1 MSLLW
6 GDFGLTFVP
15 VLHNNSLTAM
25 LRFLLPTDFSENASH
40 ALRVAAALANKA
52 KAKLELVHINTAV
65 AYSPPLPE
73 YYGGDLYDSTEYYET
88 AARELHNLKKELTE
102 KPELNGLDIETR
114 IEEGFLFSS
123 VRRIAEEDKVDL
135 VVMGTKGASGVNEF
149 FIGSN
154 TEKVIRTAPCAVLTV
169 PEKSGDFDPKV
180 VVIPTT
186 LRKDQKPVFDWA
198 ARLQQHYPLKVKV
211 LYLNN
216 PADLEDDKEIEKT
229 VQEFASASGLKDVE
243 TFGSTS
249 TFNEEFAILSF
260 AQEQKA
266 DLIAMVTHQRRGLSH
281 LLFGSLTED
290 AANHSDIPVLSVPA

>member
-1 MSLLW
+1 MQ
-6 GDFGLTFVP
+6 
-15 VLHNNSLTAM
+15 
-25 LRFLLPTDFSENASH
+25 RILLPTDFSENASH
-40 ALRVAAALANKA
+40 ALRVAATLATKV
-52 KAKLELVHINTAV
+52 KAKLELIHINTAV

-73 YYGGDLYDSTEYYET
+73 YYGGDLYDTTEYYET
-88 AARELHNLKKELTE
+88 AARELHNIKKEITE
-102 KPELNGLDIETR
+102 SPDFAGLEMETR

-169 PEKSGDFDPKV
+169 PEKSGEFNPKV
-180 VVIPTT
+180 VVMPTT
-186 LRKDQKPVFDWA
+186 LRKDQAPAFEWIAQLQKVF
-198 ARLQQHYPLKVKV
+198 PLKVKV

-216 PADLEDDKEIEKT
+216 PADLDDDKEIEKT
-229 VQEFASASGLKDVE
+229 VQGFADAAGLGDVE

-249 TFNEEFAILSF
+249 TFNEESAILSF

-266 DLIAMVTHQRRGLSH
+266 DLIAMVTHQRKGLSH

-290 AANHSDIPVLSVPA
+290 AANHSDIPVLSIPAR

>member
-1 MSLLW
+1 MQ
-6 GDFGLTFVP
+6 
-15 VLHNNSLTAM
+15 
-25 LRFLLPTDFSENASH
+25 RILLPTDFSENASH
-40 ALRVAAALANKA
+40 ALRVAATLATKV
-52 KAKLELVHINTAV
+52 KAKLELIHINTAV

-73 YYGGDLYDSTEYYET
+73 YYGGDLYDTTEYYET
-88 AARELHNLKKELTE
+88 AARELHNIKKEITE
-102 KPELNGLDIETR
+102 SPDFAGLEMETR

-154 TEKVIRTAPCAVLTV
+154 TEKEIRTAPCAVLTV
-169 PEKSGDFDPKV
+169 PEKSGEFNPKV
-180 VVIPTT
+180 VIMPTT
-186 LRKDQKPVFDWA
+186 LRKDQAPAFEWIAQLQKVF
-198 ARLQQHYPLKVKV
+198 PLKVKV

-216 PADLEDDKEIEKT
+216 PADLDDDKEIEKT
-229 VQEFASASGLKDVE
+229 VQGFADAAGLRDVE

-249 TFNEEFAILSF
+249 TFNEESAILSF

-266 DLIAMVTHQRRGLSH
+266 DLIAMVTHQRKGLSH

-290 AANHSDIPVLSVPA
+290 AANPSDIPVLSIPAR

>member
-1 MSLLW
+1 MQ
-6 GDFGLTFVP
+6 
-15 VLHNNSLTAM
+15 
-25 LRFLLPTDFSENASH
+25 RILLPTDFSENASH
-40 ALRVAAALANKA
+40 ALRVAATLATKV
-52 KAKLELVHINTAV
+52 KAKLELIHINTAV

-73 YYGGDLYDSTEYYET
+73 YYGGDLYDTTEYYET
-88 AARELHNLKKELTE
+88 AARELHNIKKEITE
-102 KPELNGLDIETR
+102 SPDFAGLEMETR

-169 PEKSGDFDPKV
+169 PEKSGEFNPKV
-180 VVIPTT
+180 VIMPTT
-186 LRKDQKPVFDWA
+186 LRKDQAPAFEWIAQLQKVF
-198 ARLQQHYPLKVKV
+198 PLKVKV

-216 PADLEDDKEIEKT
+216 PADLDDDKEIEKT
-229 VQEFASASGLKDVE
+229 VQGFADAAGLRDVE

-249 TFNEEFAILSF
+249 TFNEESAILSF

-266 DLIAMVTHQRRGLSH
+266 DLIAMVTHQRKGLSH

-290 AANHSDIPVLSVPA
+290 AANHSDIPVLSIPAR

>member
-1 MSLLW
+1 MQ
-6 GDFGLTFVP
+6 
-15 VLHNNSLTAM
+15 
-25 LRFLLPTDFSENASH
+25 RFLLPTDFSENASH
-40 ALRVAAALANKA
+40 ALRVAATLATKV
-52 KAKLELVHINTAV
+52 KAKLELIHINTAV

-73 YYGGDLYDSTEYYET
+73 YYGGDLYDTTEYYET
-88 AARELHNLKKELTE
+88 AARELHNIKKEITE
-102 KPELNGLDIETR
+102 SPDFAGLEMETR

-169 PEKSGDFDPKV
+169 PEKSGEFNPKV
-180 VVIPTT
+180 VVMPTT
-186 LRKDQKPVFDWA
+186 LRKDQAPVFEWIA
-198 ARLQQHYPLKVKV
+198 QLQKVFPLKVKV

-216 PADLEDDKEIEKT
+216 PADLDDDKEIEKT
-229 VQEFASASGLKDVE
+229 VQGFADAAGLRDVE

-249 TFNEEFAILSF
+249 TFNEESAILSF

-266 DLIAMVTHQRRGLSH
+266 DLIAMVTHQRKGLSH

-290 AANHSDIPVLSVPA
+290 AANHSDIPVLSIPAR

>member
-1 MSLLW
+1 MQ
-6 GDFGLTFVP
+6 
-15 VLHNNSLTAM
+15 
-25 LRFLLPTDFSENASH
+25 RILLPTDFSENASH
-40 ALRVAAALANKA
+40 ALRVAATLATKV
-52 KAKLELVHINTAV
+52 KAKLELIHINTAV

-73 YYGGDLYDSTEYYET
+73 YYGGDLYDTTEYYET
-88 AARELHNLKKELTE
+88 AARELHNIKKEITE
-102 KPELNGLDIETR
+102 SPDFAGLEMETR

-169 PEKSGDFDPKV
+169 PEKSGEFNPKV
-180 VVIPTT
+180 VVMPTT
-186 LRKDQKPVFDWA
+186 LRKDQAPAFEWIAQLQKVF
-198 ARLQQHYPLKVKV
+198 PLKVKV

-216 PADLEDDKEIEKT
+216 PADLDDDKEIEKT
-229 VQEFASASGLKDVE
+229 VQGFADAAGLRDVE

-249 TFNEEFAILSF
+249 TFNEESAILSF

-266 DLIAMVTHQRRGLSH
+266 DLIAMVTHQRKGLSH

-290 AANHSDIPVLSVPA
+290 AANHSDIPVLSIPAR

>member
-1 MSLLW
+1 MQ
-6 GDFGLTFVP
+6 
-15 VLHNNSLTAM
+15 
-25 LRFLLPTDFSENASH
+25 RFLLPTDFSENASH
-40 ALRVAAALANKA
+40 ALRVAATLATKV
-52 KAKLELVHINTAV
+52 KAKLELIHINTAV

-73 YYGGDLYDSTEYYET
+73 YYGGDLYDTTEYYET
-88 AARELHNLKKELTE
+88 AARELHNIKKEITE
-102 KPELNGLDIETR
+102 SPDFAGLEMETR

-169 PEKSGDFDPKV
+169 PEKSGEFNPKV
-180 VVIPTT
+180 VVMPTT
-186 LRKDQKPVFDWA
+186 LRKDQAPVFEWIA
-198 ARLQQHYPLKVKV
+198 QLQKVFPLKVKV

-216 PADLEDDKEIEKT
+216 PADLDDDKEIEKT
-229 VQEFASASGLKDVE
+229 VQGFADAAGLRDVE

-249 TFNEEFAILSF
+249 TFNEESAILSF

-266 DLIAMVTHQRRGLSH
+266 DLIAMVTHQRKGLSH

-290 AANHSDIPVLSVPA
+290 AANHSDIPVLSVPAR

>member
-1 MSLLW
+1 MQR
-6 GDFGLTFVP
+6 V
-15 VLHNNSLTAM
+15 
-25 LRFLLPTDFSENASH
+25 LLPTDFSENASH
-40 ALRVAAALANKA
+40 ALRVAATLAA
-52 KAKLELVHINTAV
+52 RVKAKLELIHINTAV

-73 YYGGDLYDSTEYYET
+73 YYGGDLYDTTEYYET
-88 AARELHNLKKELTE
+88 AARELHNIKKEVTE
-102 KPELNGLDIETR
+102 NPEFAGLEMETR

-123 VRRIAEEDKVDL
+123 VRRVAEEDKVDL

-169 PEKSGDFDPKV
+169 PEKSGDFNPKV
-180 VVIPTT
+180 VVVPTT
-186 LRKDQKPVFDWA
+186 LRKDQAPAFEWMAQLQKVF
-198 ARLQQHYPLKVKV
+198 PLKVKV

-216 PADLEDDKEIEKT
+216 PADLDDDKEIEKT
-229 VQEFASASGLKDVE
+229 VQGFADAAGLLDVE

-249 TFNEEFAILSF
+249 TFNEESAILSF

-266 DLIAMVTHQRRGLSH
+266 DLIAMVTHQRKGLSH

-290 AANHSDIPVLSVPA
+290 AANHSDIPVLSIPAR